1 MVDEPITLRD
11 LANQRS
17 RFKKNIVILLISI
30 EAILKAFNI
39 YKFKGEKEK
48 YHSEKVMRSDFKL
61 QVEILEWIYGELES
75 LDVSIPIISSFMDL
89 NSLAQSVALVNGKGI
104 VIKNFPTGE
113 TAIKSFFNHDLIL
126 NNQMKYPILEKDKIL
141 FQNEIFVKLVR
152 SSPILSD
159 KLLMGFIPGP
169 ASLLA
174 QLISP
179 EKMLLL
185 SVKNRQEHTRNSI
198 LKKWIDYTTECS
210 KILAKYLLKLGFEV
224 FCILEPNAIYL
235 DNARFQNY
243 LLNPLNNLIKL
254 IKTNNCPVIFHV
266 CGNSTMLFN
275 SFAKLK
281 EVDAFSLD
289 EEVSLKQLSKL
300 IRDKILIGNSNNK
313 ALFLDDEREIFH
325 KSILMQ
331 LVNRDLEK
339 EGRYIPGPGCEITF
353 LDENPNKAL
362 LKLKALLKGY
372 DPKLRDYVF
381 QYIDENFLN
390 KVKE

>member
-1 MVDEPITLRD
+1 MDEPITLRD

-17 RFKKNIVILLISI
+17 RFKKNITIPLIAI
-30 EAILKAFNI
+30 EAILKAFNT

-48 YHSEKVMRSDFKL
+48 YHSEEAMRSDYKL
-61 QVEILEWIYGELES
+61 QVEILEWIYGELER

-89 NSLAQSVALVNGKGI
+89 NSLAQSVALANGKGV
-104 VIKNFPTGE
+104 VIKNLPTGE
-113 TAIKSFFNHDLIL
+113 TAIKSFFNEDLML
-126 NNQMKYPILEKDKIL
+126 NNQIKYPIPEKDEIL
-141 FQNEIFVKLVR
+141 CQNDIFVKLVH
-152 SSPILSD
+152 SSPILID
-159 KLLMGFIPGP
+159 KLLMGYIPGP
-169 ASLLA
+169 ASLLV

-185 SVKNRQEHTRNSI
+185 FAKNKQENTGDSI
-198 LKKWIDYTTECS
+198 LKKLIDYTTECS

-235 DNARFQNY
+235 DNTRFQHY

-254 IKTNNCPVIFHV
+254 IKANNGSVIFHA
-266 CGNSTMLFN
+266 CGNTTMLFN

-289 EEVSLKQLSKL
+289 EEVSLKQFSKL
-300 IRDKILIGNSNNK
+300 VRDKVLIGNSNNK
-313 ALFLDDEREIFH
+313 SLFLDDEREIFH
-325 KSILMQ
+325 NSILMQ

-339 EGRYIPGPGCEITF
+339 EGRYIPGPGCEITL

-362 LKLKALLKGY
+362 LKLKALHRGY
-372 DPKLRDYVF
+372 DPRLRDYVF
-381 QYIDENFLN
+381 QQIDENLLN
-390 KVKE
+390 KVKK